1 MSGGFA
7 FKVSYNYNGGTMK
20 VIIKATNLEL
30 TGPLKVYIEEK
41 MDDLDKYLQS
51 LEQSSIQVRIE
62 VARASN
68 HHRHGE
74 DVYHVDANLDLPGEV
89 LRAEEDSDDARAAI
103 DAVKDKL
110 KREIEKYK
118 TK

>member
-1 MSGGFA
+1 
-7 FKVSYNYNGGTMK
+7 MK
-20 VIIKATNLEL
+20 IIIKATSLEL

-41 MDDLDKYLQS
+41 IGDLGKYLQF
-51 LEQSSIQVRIE
+51 LEGDSIQVRIE
-62 VARASN
+62 VARSSR
-68 HHRHGE
+68 HHKHGDE
-74 DVYHVDANLDLPGEV
+74 VYHVDANLDLPGEV
-89 LRAEEDSDDARAAI
+89 LRAEEDSNDVRAAI